1 MLTHHCT
8 IIGRT
13 GGTAPQL
20 RAAAAPHEL
29 TSLPTP
35 RSAALECA
43 NHEVGFGEQVNVG
56 DTLGF
61 GGRLGQ
67 SEDGAYAHGK
77 RGNGGEDDLELH
89 GWAGEEAFFWGIL
102 IGLYR

>member
-1 MLTHHCT
+1 M
-8 IIGRT
+8 
-13 GGTAPQL
+13 

-35 RSAALECA
+35 RSAALERA
-43 NHEVGFGEQVNVG
+43 NHEVGFGEQVSVG
-56 DTLGF
+56 DALGF

-89 GWAGEEAFFWGIL
+89 VWAGEGAFLGNTNRL
-102 IGLYR
+102 ISLMRLELIELMN